1 MKTLQQVQ
9 RKIPK
14 SVRLIAVSK
23 GQPVERIREVLAA
36 GQRDFGENYVQ
47 ELVEK
52 GAALAGEKME
62 WHFVGHLQKNKVGKV
77 LGIIS
82 WLHSLDSLELAEVI
96 QKRAVAPLKC
106 LLEINLADEKSK
118 TGLSKEEALAL
129 IPQLKAFDKIDLKG
143 LMTIS
148 PVDHFKELFSL
159 LKAINQ
165 RYLYPRPLTELSMG
179 MSGDFET
186 AIKEGATMVRIGSAI
201 FGERTL

>member
-143 LMTIS
+143 LMAIS

-186 AIKEGATMVRIGSAI
+186 AIKEGARMVRIGSAI

>member
-186 AIKEGATMVRIGSAI
+186 AIKEGARMVRIGSAI